1 MASFE
6 QRHPLGVI
14 ITKGSGPPGCQA
26 KDRPTVH
33 RIRKH
38 ANGSRVPFFPI
49 YLMFLLEI
57 LRSSD
62 CYLACFFF
70 FCFVE
75 FRNAIIP
82 SPTVAGASDQMAV
95 HLDWADE
102 IFGGRMNVGIL
113 FLCPFL
119 RLMIPTSRSTL
130 AYLDRNRYCARSPLA
145 WRASVS

>member
-26 KDRPTVH
+26 KDRPKVH

-38 ANGSRVPFFPI
+38 ANGSRLPFFFHIFDVLIRDAQIKRLIPC
-49 YLMFLLEI
+49 L
-57 LRSSD
+57 
-62 CYLACFFF
+62 FFF
-70 FCFVE
+70 LCFVE

-82 SPTVAGASDQMAV
+82 SPTVAGGSNQMAV

-119 RLMIPTSRSTL
+119 RLMIPTSGRRWLT
-130 AYLDRNRYCARSPLA
+130 
-145 WRASVS
+145 